1 MSKITKDE
9 TEVREKLKEVES
21 IYDLSKIFTRF
32 NDGIIQD
39 VNYNDID
46 KIFFILKNETTH
58 KSKFI
63 TLLKIAVERNLSD
76 FISIL
81 LTVDFLN
88 FALDSLRFNER
99 FQNINY
105 GKTIIKYNEKI
116 FKFKEINNY
125 NKLINLKDYDQKIEN
140 YKKKLQKIIAS
151 NNFPEIIKKTDIFT
165 LSIFI
170 ILDSFRFNNKRIK
183 NDIDIVNI
191 SRDVNFFTILA
202 SSENC
207 VFNFFFRLN

>member
-32 NDGIIQD
+32 NDDIIQD
-39 VNYNDID
+39 EDYNDID

-63 TLLKIAVERNLSD
+63 TLLKIAVESNISD

-81 LTVDFLN
+81 ITVVFLN

-99 FQNINY
+99 F
-105 GKTIIKYNEKI
+105 K
-116 FKFKEINNY
+116 
-125 NKLINLKDYDQKIEN
+125 
-140 YKKKLQKIIAS
+140 
-151 NNFPEIIKKTDIFT
+151 
-165 LSIFI
+165 
-170 ILDSFRFNNKRIK
+170 
-183 NDIDIVNI
+183 
-191 SRDVNFFTILA
+191 NFF
-202 SSENC
+202 SG
-207 VFNFFFRLN
+207 VVRR